1 MPLGCHGTRA
11 RYYNLTTGLRCSK
24 SLSWPVGRESRYWVV
39 VILGTILIL
48 VALAEHIG
56 FTTVY
61 ILASSIIV
69 GINSLYCLAI
79 LGSLRTSA
87 VVAAVLSAT
96 YGMLFVILKAEDYA
110 LLGGTMLF
118 HMALMVTMYFTRRLH
133 EPE

>member
-1 MPLGCHGTRA
+1 M
-11 RYYNLTTGLRCSK
+11 
-24 SLSWPVGRESRYWVV
+24 V

-56 FTTVY
+56 FTSAY
-61 ILASSIIV
+61 ILPSSIIV

-79 LGSLRTSA
+79 L
-87 VVAAVLSAT
+87 
-96 YGMLFVILKAEDYA
+96 GMLFVILKAEDYA

-118 HMALMVTMYFTRRLH
+118 HTALMVTMYFTRRLH